1 MSILETF
8 YFLFEADASKLEE
21 GLDGAKKKGKEVEAQ
36 MTHAD
41 KVAAKLGEGIQN
53 IFRRGFGALAGIVAV
68 GALYNSIT
76 MTADAVD
83 MLNDKAEALDVPVG
97 ELDAWGRAALMS
109 GGTAEGF
116 ANSLQS
122 INTGIVALATTGK
135 GKLLPFLKEMGLS
148 MADVETASKDPMF
161 ALLKM
166 SDQFAKL
173 SRTEAA
179 GLGAKLGLDQG
190 TINLLSLGRVGVEEL
205 VAKQKEFGVVT
216 EEQAEKAAKFNDTMD
231 EWSAQFGT
239 VKREIVTTL
248 LPPLTDFLRVLTR
261 LVGWMNDNKPFVIGF
276 FTAVAAVLIGKYAPA
291 ALAAARATWAMA
303 APWALTALAVAAFAV
318 ALGLVVDDLYAF
330 GKGNDSVTGRMAEK
344 WPLIGTLI
352 RGTGTALAWLL
363 GFVSAFADGF
373 VALIEEGPE
382 AALYKF
388 SESIKFLVGEISGEF
403 PIIGDAFALMGFV
416 IQDTIEKIAALWDW
430 LVVKFEK
437 GADIFSRISKWFG
450 KANTVSITGGTNPLF
465 GPPDV
470 QKAQAANMAN
480 IARGNAIIAA
490 TATPLASQTSNSI
503 ANSSRTT
510 TKTTTVNTG
519 PITVQT
525 QATDGKQVAAAL
537 GTELKGQMRGAIDEN
552 DDGVLA

>member
-8 YFLFEADASKLEE
+8 YFLFEADASKLKE
-21 GLDGAKKKGKEVEAQ
+21 GLDGAKKKGKEVEDQ
-36 MTHAD
+36 MSHTD
-41 KVAAKLGEGIQN
+41 KVAAKLGEGIQKL
-53 IFRRGFGALAGIVAV
+53 FKSGLGAIAGIVAV
-68 GALYNSIT
+68 NTLRMSIIE
-76 MTADAVD
+76 TADAVD

-109 GGTAEGF
+109 GGTTDGF

-122 INTGIVALATTGK
+122 INTGIVTLATTGK

-148 MADVETASKDPMF
+148 MKDVETASKDPMF

-190 TINLLSLGRVGVEEL
+190 TINLLSLGRAGVEEL
-205 VAKQKEFGVVT
+205 VRKQKEFGVVT

-248 LPPLTDFLRVLTR
+248 LPPLTDFLRMLTR
-261 LVGWMNDNKPFVIGF
+261 LVGWMNENKPFVIGF
-276 FTAVAAVLIGKYAPA
+276 FTAVAGVLIGKYAPA
-291 ALAAARATWAMA
+291 ALAAARATWAMV
-303 APWALTALAVAAFAV
+303 APWALAAAGVALFAI
-318 ALGLVVDDLYAF
+318 ALGLVVDDLYNF
-330 GKGNDSVTGRMAEK
+330 QKGNDSVIGRLSER
-344 WPLIGTLI
+344 WPIIGI
-352 RGTGTALAWLL
+352 AIKGVGTSLTWLL
-363 GFVSAFADGF
+363 AAVDAFATAFG
-373 VALIEEGPE
+373 VLIEQGPE
-382 AALYKF
+382 AAINSLKDSLGF
-388 SESIKFLVGEISGEF
+388 LLDEVKLVVPGADSAFKFLSENIGGYFRFITDMWSAFIDKVMEGLALTKK
-403 PIIGDAFALMGFV
+403 IGDYVNG
-416 IQDTIEKIAALWDW
+416 
-430 LVVKFEK
+430 
-437 GADIFSRISKWFG
+437 
-450 KANTVSITGGTNPLF
+450 LF
-465 GPPDV
+465 GTSGSKSPALPSDI
-470 QKAQAANMAN
+470 QSAQDRNMAN
-480 IARGNAIIAA
+480 ISRGNSIIAA
-490 TATPLASQTSNSI
+490 TSTPLASQTSSSI

-510 TKTTTVNTG
+510 NKTTTVNTG

-537 GTELKGQMRGAIDEN
+537 GSELKGQMRGAIDEN

>member
-1 MSILETF
+1 MSHT
-8 YFLFEADASKLEE
+8 
-21 GLDGAKKKGKEVEAQ
+21 
-36 MTHAD
+36 D

-76 MTADAVD
+76 MNADAVD

-109 GGTAEGF
+109 GGTADGF
-116 ANSLQS
+116 ASSLQS

-205 VAKQKEFGVVT
+205 VRKQKEFGVVT
-216 EEQAEKAAKFNDTMD
+216 EEQAEKAAKFNDSMD
-231 EWSAQFGT
+231 EWRAQFGT

-248 LPPLTDFLRVLTR
+248 LPPLTDFLKLITR
-261 LVGWMNDNKPFVIGF
+261 IAGWMNDNKPFVIGF
-276 FTAVAAVLIGKYAPA
+276 FTAIAGVLIGQYSPA

-303 APWALTALAVAAFAV
+303 APWAVTALAVAAFAV

-330 GKGNDSVTGRMAEK
+330 CKGHDSVTGKMAER
-344 WPLIGTLI
+344 WPHLGVTIRNIGHILTWLGAMAAAVFGSIGTLI
-352 RGTGTALAWLL
+352 T
-363 GFVSAFADGF
+363 D
-373 VALIEEGPE
+373 GPE
-382 AALYKF
+382 AALKQF
-388 SESIKFLVGEISGEF
+388 SDEI
-403 PIIGDAFALMGFV
+403 GF
-416 IQDTIEKIAALWDW
+416 LWDEIDQVLPGIGEAFKGMTAQMQFAMETLSTLW
-430 LVVKFEK
+430 DIFVSKIEK
-437 GADIFSRISKWFG
+437 GAAVFTKVAGFVKGIFGGGSDVTVPPIPSDIQ
-450 KANTVSITGGTNPLF
+450 A
-465 GPPDV
+465 
-470 QKAQAANMAN
+470 AQAQNMAN
-480 IARGNAIIAA
+480 VQRGNAIISA
-490 TATPLASQTSNSI
+490 TSSPLAAQTSSSI
-503 ANSSRTT
+503 SSRNS
-510 TKTTTVNTG
+510 TKTTTNTVNTG
-519 PITVQT
+519 PITVNT
-525 QATDGKQVAAAL
+525 QATDGQQVANVL
-537 GTELKGQMRGAIDEN
+537 GSELKGQFRGAIDDT
-552 DDGVLA
+552 DDGVIA

>member
-8 YFLFEADASKLEE
+8 YFLFEADASKLKEGVDDANRKTTQLEE
-21 GLDGAKKKGKEVEAQ
+21 NLKDTDTAAGKVGGSLL
-36 MTHAD
+36 
-41 KVAAKLGEGIQN
+41 KVA
-53 IFRRGFGALAGIVAV
+53 GAL
-68 GALYNSIT
+68 GAALGGMLAFGSIKT
-76 MTADAVD
+76 MILETANAVD

-109 GGTAEGF
+109 GGTSDGF

-148 MADVETASKDPMF
+148 MKDVETASKDPMF

-173 SRTEAA
+173 SKAEAA

-190 TINLLSLGRVGVEEL
+190 TINLLSLGRAGVEEL
-205 VAKQKEFGVVT
+205 VRKQKEFGVVT

-248 LPPLTDFLRVLTR
+248 LPPLTDFLRMLTR
-261 LVGWMNDNKPFVIGF
+261 LVGWMNENKPFVIGF
-276 FTAVAAVLIGKYAPA
+276 FTAVAGILIGTYAPA

-330 GKGNDSVTGRMAEK
+330 GKGNDSVIGRMAEK

-416 IQDTIEKIAALWDW
+416 IQDTIEKIAALWDG
-430 LVVKFEK
+430 LTGKFQS
-437 GADIFSRISKWFG
+437 GVGLFNRVRSTMTGI
-450 KANTVSITGGTNPLF
+450 VSALNPFEAGT
-465 GPPDV
+465 PPDV
-470 QKAQAANMAN
+470 QQAQATNMAN

-490 TATPLASQTSNSI
+490 TSTPLASQTSSSI